1 MKRPED
7 HLHEHLFI
15 LLIFP
20 WLTVDLLPLH
30 TLGEPYLFHAM
41 GSKASWL
48 SFSFLMYNSHP
59 NVHCHHLLL
68 DIYITLREFRTF
80 ESVPTLGLTTFSFM
94 FSLHSF
100 QACLIFAQL
109 ILSNCAVLITGD
121 PFLKRIYTDDVFTRR
136 PMQDEK
142 S

>member
-1 MKRPED
+1 
-7 HLHEHLFI
+7 
-15 LLIFP
+15 
-20 WLTVDLLPLH
+20 
-30 TLGEPYLFHAM
+30 
-41 GSKASWL
+41 
-48 SFSFLMYNSHP
+48 
-59 NVHCHHLLL
+59 
-68 DIYITLREFRTF
+68 
-80 ESVPTLGLTTFSFM
+80 M

>member
-1 MKRPED
+1 
-7 HLHEHLFI
+7 
-15 LLIFP
+15 
-20 WLTVDLLPLH
+20 
-30 TLGEPYLFHAM
+30 
-41 GSKASWL
+41 
-48 SFSFLMYNSHP
+48 
-59 NVHCHHLLL
+59 
-68 DIYITLREFRTF
+68 
-80 ESVPTLGLTTFSFM
+80 M

-142 S
+142 SWTLPCGDLAHPGTELFLCICNSLMQQWRKNKWILDIRRLSYLIAPQSLNVRNGEMDR